1 MAPLNQEEEQDRHAV
16 RRAERR
22 QHYAHAA
29 AERLQ
34 LSTETQFCLLPFEEL
49 ARTAGLWFD
58 TAQEALMRANYGP
71 LDAFI
76 RQEIEIGARQGFELD
91 DMITL
96 LRLLRQ
102 TAIEEEG
109 WNPDMLVE
117 MDDVINEGFAGLR
130 GQVSWEFPPGLNY
143 LTGETA
149 ADLEAARAAAE
160 AAEEGKEKRTHSR
173 NKLHLPIRVRAF
185 LPKGAVEEFTRTENV
200 ARGGIYFLSE
210 LSYYVS
216 VRAHVSYPYWEAPG
230 AINPQYEAEVVRV
243 DETEKEG
250 YQGIAMRFLETLGRP
265 KKRKEEVGS

>member
-1 MAPLNQEEEQDRHAV
+1 MAPLIEDNDQSKKAAQQAQ
-16 RRAERR
+16 RR
-22 QHYAHAA
+22 QYYAASA

-58 TAQEALMRANYGP
+58 AAHEALMRANYGP

-76 RQEIEIGARQGFELD
+76 RQEIEIAARQGFELE
-91 DMITL
+91 DMIML
-96 LRLLRQ
+96 LCLLRQ
-102 TAIEEEG
+102 NAIEAEG
-109 WNPDMLVE
+109 WNQDMLVE
-117 MDDVINEGFAGLR
+117 MDDVINEAFAGLS
-130 GQVSWEFPPGLNY
+130 GQVSWEIPPGLNY

-149 ADLEAARAAAE
+149 ADAEHARAAAE
-160 AAEEGKEKRTHSR
+160 AAKEGKEKRIHAR

-210 LSYYVS
+210 LPYHHG

-243 DETEKEG
+243 DETDKEG
-250 YQGIAMRFLETLGRP
+250 YKGIAMRFLETLGRP
-265 KKRKEEVGS
+265 KKKELAA